1 MKNVIIRKPYAILIK
16 NFKLIHTILLAF
28 MAYLSYR
35 FGIISKFFADYFA
48 DGENIIGQEITD
60 DLFSGIMNFSVFII
74 IVGLIIVLVLMIMK
88 KKPVK
93 YYIGGII
100 TYIAVFVIMI
110 VTKNTIN
117 EMELELLS
125 ARTVRAISDI
135 NNIVL
140 AIQILMIILTFVRA
154 TGFNIKQFD
163 FEKDLQELNVTEEDR
178 EEVEVGLEL
187 DSGKFERKV
196 RRQLRHIKYV
206 YLENKLIC
214 NILIVIVV
222 IFLGYNVYTK
232 SGLNEKLYKQKE
244 AFTTSN
250 FIMSIEESYVTDTD
264 DDNNKL
270 KQGKTLVIL
279 KLKIRNL
286 YTIPIKFQTAKTV
299 LEIKDKFYY
308 PTRDYLQDMRD
319 LGQVYDNQKIGSE
332 DSYYILCYEI
342 PSNYLNKKMKFQ
354 YIDDVSGIENKLV
367 MTSQKVRID
376 PIDLRDKKNVK
387 NYKLKDVLEISNNI
401 LSGLSL
407 KINSITIQDEYKLS
421 YNFCIESGSCSQSF
435 EYIKPDILNNYD
447 KALMRLNLNYK
458 LDNDY
463 IINAYKNSFN
473 FINKFGTIEYELN
486 GQKKTHTI
494 ALKQVKPQKVNTGND
509 LYIEVLKEVKSAT
522 KITFVFKIRNQEYRY
537 QVK

>member
-1 MKNVIIRKPYAILIK
+1 MIIRKPYAILIK
-16 NFKLIHTILLAF
+16 NFKLIHAILLGF

-35 FGIISKFFADYFA
+35 FGMISKFFADYFA

-60 DLFSGIMNFSVFII
+60 NLFSSLMNFSVFII
-74 IVGLIIVLVLMIMK
+74 IAGLIIVLVLMIMK

-93 YYIGGII
+93 YYIGGIVI
-100 TYIAVFVIMI
+100 YVAVFVVMI

-125 ARTVRAISDI
+125 ARTVKAISDV

-140 AIQILMIILTFVRA
+140 AIQIFMIVLTFVRA

-163 FEKDLQELNVTEEDR
+163 FEKDLQELNITEEDR

-187 DSGKFERKV
+187 DSGKFERKI
-196 RRQLRHIKYV
+196 RRRIRHIKYV

-214 NILIVIVV
+214 NILIVVTV
-222 IFLGYNVYTK
+222 IFLGYNIYTK

-244 AFTTSN
+244 TFSTSN
-250 FIMSIEESYVTDTD
+250 FIMSIEESYITDTD

-308 PTRDYLQDMRD
+308 PTRNYLQDMYD
-319 LGQVYDNQKIGSE
+319 LGQVYDNQKIDSE

-354 YIDDVSGIENKLV
+354 YIDDVNGIENKLV
-367 MTSQKVRID
+367 MTSQKVKID

-387 NYKLKDVLEISNNI
+387 NYKLKDVLEINNDI
-401 LSGLSL
+401 FSGLSL

-421 YNFCIESGSCSQSF
+421 YNFCIEPGSCSQSF

-447 KALMRLNLNYK
+447 KTLMRLNLNYK

-494 ALKQVKPQKVNTGND
+494 ALKQVKPQKVTTGND

-522 KITFVFKIRNQEYRY
+522 KITLVFKIRNQEYRY